1 MQRHV
6 RSNAAKPQT
15 FGVRRPEPS
24 LFRTRRMKLRSHRA
38 RHCVLKSC
46 DSGRSTPSS
55 THSQQVRGLTLLEVL
70 LSLGLFL
77 GALAALSQLWYGGVR
92 ASVQARLSTQAILRC
107 ESKLNEVV
115 AGAVALQTTG
125 DTPFDDDSTWSWNLQ
140 VETDPRFADV
150 LQVTVTVS
158 HPGQSGL
165 SSSSHQLRRLIR
177 DPQVWTAAQQATT
190 EETTSP

>member
-1 MQRHV
+1 MKR
-6 RSNAAKPQT
+6 RIRQT
-15 FGVRRPEPS
+15 V
-24 LFRTRRMKLRSHRA
+24 A
-38 RHCVLKSC
+38 R
-46 DSGRSTPSS
+46 
-55 THSQQVRGLTLLEVL
+55 RGLTLLEVL

-115 AGAVALQTTG
+115 AGAVPLQTTG
-125 DTPFDDDSTWSWNLQ
+125 DTPFEDDSTWTWNLQ
-140 VETDPRFADV
+140 VASGPHADA

-165 SSSSHQLRRLIR
+165 SSSSHQLQRLIR
-177 DPQVWTAAQQATT
+177 DPQVWTAAQQTTT

>member
-1 MQRHV
+1 MKNRF
-6 RSNAAKPQT
+6 RPIDRDS
-15 FGVRRPEPS
+15 RR
-24 LFRTRRMKLRSHRA
+24 
-38 RHCVLKSC
+38 
-46 DSGRSTPSS
+46 
-55 THSQQVRGLTLLEVL
+55 RGLTLLEVL

-92 ASVQARLSTQAILRC
+92 AAVQSRLSTQAILRC

-115 AGAVALQTTG
+115 AGAVPLTSTS
-125 DTPFDDDSTWSWNLQ
+125 DTPFDDDASWTWSLQ
-140 VETDPRFADV
+140 VEAGPHADA
-150 LQVTVTVS
+150 LLVTVTAT

-165 SSSSHQLRRLIR
+165 SSSQHQLRRLIR

>member
-1 MQRHV
+1 MQR
-6 RSNAAKPQT
+6 RA
-15 FGVRRPEPS
+15 PS
-24 LFRTRRMKLRSHRA
+24 QVA
-38 RHCVLKSC
+38 R
-46 DSGRSTPSS
+46 
-55 THSQQVRGLTLLEVL
+55 RGLTLLEVL

-115 AGAVALQTTG
+115 AGVIPLQSVG

-140 VETDPRFADV
+140 LEAGLHADT
-150 LQVTVTVS
+150 LLATVTVS
-158 HPGQSGL
+158 HPGQGGL

-190 EETTSP
+190 DGTTSP